1 MTDCGPNQ
9 YIKLNLDTN
18 PPTSECKDCYSLNE
32 LNVMAS
38 EVSPVANIQDEESL
52 VEFFRRMSSES
63 TDPILRER
71 FGEHEIN
78 YRQCQDYQSYT
89 TEGTAAIAKMEANSA
104 MVTAD
109 TGTWE
114 VLENVTGDVER
125 LTTICEGGSVGD
137 IDPTDIRI
145 CEIIDFYRR
154 SDGYLG
160 PDLIERQIR
169 RQFGTANQ
177 VSTSGSI
184 DFNLPNLPTE
194 YGGGNTIQDYKRAIH
209 SKRGYYITNNPTI
222 LEFLQTQNQFPLV
235 PGQSDNTFTPPSEE
249 NIIMEEIYDF
259 FIELNRLQPRRSSGI
274 DGVDFQNLFSG
285 GPTTTEFEIC
295 MNNIFDTRLFDKYKD
310 TDIQERIKNITSLE
324 QLQNKDIDY
333 IEDKLKIISIMDEED
348 AMECMNIINLG
359 QMVCE
364 TGVSEKMLKMGYL
377 VFHIIG
383 LDKIDLDNIQPGDQK
398 YYKLTKILDRLTPY
412 IRRAVKKIIKISK
425 HYELKTC
432 GHESTTT
439 HILETI
445 YNDVFEKT
453 KEVDVHID
461 SLDFIPTYLIKDTNM
476 MEFAKTI
483 ILLIVV
489 IAGIYVLLM
498 VLNRPL
504 YPPSK

>member
-1 MTDCGPNQ
+1 MSNCGPNQ
-9 YIKLNLDTN
+9 YIKLDLDAN
-18 PPTSECKDCYSLNE
+18 PPSPQCKDCYTLNE
-32 LNVMAS
+32 LYGMAAEATPEAS
-38 EVSPVANIQDEESL
+38 IVDKETL

-78 YRQCQDYQSYT
+78 YRQCQNYERRYT
-89 TEGTAAIAKMEANSA
+89 DEGTAAIAKMEVNSG

-114 VLENVTGDVER
+114 VLENITPTSTYSIENVCETGMRYNLENSD
-125 LTTICEGGSVGD
+125 L
-137 IDPTDIRI
+137 DPITSRI
-145 CEIIDFYRR
+145 CEIINFYKKN
-154 SDGYLG
+154 SEQLYVTG
-160 PDLIERQIR
+160 PELERQIR

-209 SKRGYYITNNPTI
+209 IKRGFYVANNPKIKTYLNI
-222 LEFLQTQNQFPLV
+222 
-235 PGQSDNTFTPPSEE
+235 SDDLPPSEE

-274 DGVDFQNLFSG
+274 EGVDFQNLFSG

-324 QLQNKDIDY
+324 QLQNRDVDY
-333 IEDKLKIISIMDEED
+333 IEDKLKVIATMDEED

-383 LDKIDLDNIQPGDQK
+383 LDKIDLDNIQPGDKK
-398 YYKLTKILDRLTPY
+398 YYRLTKILDRLTPY

-483 ILLIVV
+483 ILLIVT
-489 IAGIYVLLM
+489 IAGVYVLLM

-504 YPPSK
+504 YQPSK

>member
-1 MTDCGPNQ
+1 MTDCGANQ
-9 YIKLNLDTN
+9 YIKLNMDTN
-18 PPTSECKDCYSLNE
+18 PPTSECKDCYSLTME
-32 LNVMAS
+32 
-38 EVSPVANIQDEESL
+38 ETANIRDEESL
-52 VEFFRRMSSES
+52 VEFFRRKSRES
-63 TDPILRER
+63 TDPILKER

-78 YRQCQDYQSYT
+78 YRQCQNYESYT
-89 TEGTAAIAKMEANSA
+89 GTGTAATAKMEANSG
-104 MVTAD
+104 MDTTD

-114 VLENVTGDVER
+114 ILETPFADYS
-125 LTTICEGGSVGD
+125 IIQDMCED
-137 IDPTDIRI
+137 TIDPDLNNVRI
-145 CEIIDFYRR
+145 CEIMDFYRR
-154 SDGYLG
+154 SGGYLEA
-160 PDLIERQIR
+160 PDIERQIR
-169 RQFGTANQ
+169 RQFGIANQ

-194 YGGGNTIQDYKRAIH
+194 YGGGNTIPDYRRAIH
-209 SKRGYYITNNPTI
+209 SKRGFYAASNPAVVNY
-222 LEFLQTQNQFPLV
+222 LQTQFQM
-235 PGQSDNTFTPPSEE
+235 SRPSEE

-324 QLQNKDIDY
+324 QLQNKDVDY
-333 IEDKLKIISIMDEED
+333 IEDKLKIIATMDEED

-398 YYKLTKILDRLTPY
+398 YYRLTKILDRLTPY

-432 GHESTTT
+432 GYESTTT